1 MLKTQIISELFD
13 TVICGNKIKGNKT
26 YEKML
31 AKVSVQDIAHFIAVE
46 GYEIK
51 NIRFI
56 NLALNSRTSKT
67 QVYSLNEFGGIEH
80 TITKVELFNYI
91 KKSF

>member
-31 AKVSVQDIAHFIAVE
+31 NKVTVLDIANYILDN
-46 GYEIK
+46 GYVIK

-67 QVYSLNEFGGIEH
+67 QVYSLNEFGGLEH
-80 TITKVELFNYI
+80 TITKVELFDYI